1 MKKITIIAGTNR
13 KGSNTLKVAKLVRE
27 MYQQH
32 GAEVELLDL
41 TLLPAEI
48 FTPGAYETKPD
59 SFQPFSEAVL
69 KSDGLVIITPEY
81 NGGPPGILKFF
92 IDMLKFPES
101 FDSRPVAFIGI
112 AAGNWGALRPVEQL
126 QQIFGYRNAYIYP
139 RRVFVPGIVE
149 VLDGGGKIKDA
160 DLKMRMETQVE
171 GFLEFVSEVGS

>member
-13 KGSNTLKVAKLVRE
+13 KGSNTLKVAKQVRE
-27 MYQQH
+27 MYQQS

-41 TLLPAEI
+41 SQLPAEI
-48 FTPGAYETKPD
+48 FTPDAYETKPD

-69 KSDGLVIITPEY
+69 KSDGLVVITPEY

-139 RRVFVPGIVE
+139 RRVFIPGVVE
-149 VLDGGGKIKDA
+149 VLNDGGKIKDA
-160 DLKMRMETQVE
+160 DLKLRLETQVE
-171 GFLEFVSEVGS
+171 GFLEFVEAVGS